1 VLSLNFSLPFA
12 NSFARGRLA
21 SARALERQAL
31 IRQVDLERTIG
42 LRATEQVAKVRERKA
57 EFLAR
62 VQGAE
67 AAAKSLEA
75 AQELFRAGELGMVD
89 LIVTE
94 EALIAAQIAMVN
106 AQLSLAT
113 DVVKLRYELGELLPV
128 QVQGTE
134 VRVGEL

>member
-1 VLSLNFSLPFA
+1 
-12 NSFARGRLA
+12 
-21 SARALERQAL
+21 
-31 IRQVDLERTIG
+31 
-42 LRATEQVAKVRERKA
+42 
-57 EFLAR
+57 